1 LLLYGFFWLRTADTL
16 AVADRLGGL
25 DVPARVVWGMA
36 DPSQK
41 VVYGQRLVRDL
52 RTELWRTE
60 GGRHFVPE
68 DHPERLAAAITEV
81 LGAATAG

>member
-1 LLLYGFFWLRTADTL
+1 
-16 AVADRLGGL
+16 
-25 DVPARVVWGMA
+25 MA

-41 VVYGQRLVRDL
+41 VPYGQRLVRDL

-68 DHPERLAAAITEV
+68 DHPERLAAAINEV